1 MIKRSS
7 LKFTNNLLRKNKDW
21 KVLDIG
27 CGYTANENATTL
39 CDVID
44 LQEQYPDKKFVKLE
58 SKNLPFSDKEFDF
71 VIASHVLEHVENPE
85 FFINELQRISNKGY
99 IEVPTTL
106 EDNLVFE
113 NKKDH
118 LWHIY
123 FDDDNKKL
131 YINKKVQVFEPIL
144 TVSSS
149 QKFRNFFRN
158 SLVIELYWEDK
169 IDYTFSNEN
178 NLKPNSISILN
189 LFKKFISKKLRNL
202 LG

>member
-7 LKFTNNLLRKNKDW
+7 LEFTNKLLRENKDW
-21 KVLDIG
+21 KILDIG
-27 CGYTANENATTL
+27 CGYTANKNATTL

-118 LWHIY
+118 LWHIN

-189 LFKKFISKKLRNL
+189 FFKKFISKKLRNL